1 MGGLALELDGLG
13 AVDGHDV
20 PLRDVVDSGTL
31 LAGPVVAGVQERI
44 GVEGCSAI
52 RDGLD

>member
-1 MGGLALELDGLG
+1 MGGLALELDGLR
-13 AVDGHDV
+13 AVDGHYV
-20 PLRDVVDSGTL
+20 PLRDVVHSGTL
-31 LAGPVVAGVQERI
+31 LAGPVVAGLQERV